1 MKIITFNG
9 TYIPG
14 FKAGGPIRSIENMT
28 FFLQKKIQ
36 FFILTN
42 DRDVGETESYKNI
55 KVNKWNEVGLS
66 NVYYKSP
73 TKKLTK
79 TIYNV
84 LNDQEHDA
92 VLLNG
97 VFSEYSM
104 RYLILRMLKI
114 IPSKKVFLMPRGDL
128 ADGALSLKAS
138 KKMMY
143 LNIVKK
149 IGLYKNVE
157 FIATSIE
164 EKRNIKKVFYDK
176 INCHLVS
183 NFPNKELLSSQVN
196 YLEKEKGSLKLIYL
210 SRITPVKNLKF
221 SLEVL
226 KDTVGEVEFDIYGPI
241 YDVSY
246 WNECL
251 EIIKTLPE
259 NIKVN
264 HLGEIDNKFVSST
277 LKKYHALFLP
287 TLGENYGHV
296 IVESLLNG
304 TPVIISDKTPWTD
317 VESFN
322 AGWSLSLEQ
331 KERFKEKISFLIDL
345 DFSSYSKYRE
355 KSIEYILKKQ
365 KPDEIKEEYLKIF
378 V

>member
-14 FKAGGPIRSIENMT
+14 YKAGGPIRSIENMT
-28 FFLQKKIQ
+28 FYLQKKIY

-42 DRDVGETESYKNI
+42 DRDVGENESYKDI
-55 KVNKWNEVGLS
+55 KIDKWNEIGFA

-73 TKKLTK
+73 SKKLTR
-79 TIYNV
+79 TIYKV

-104 RYLILRMLKI
+104 RYLMLRMLKI
-114 IPSKKVFLMPRGDL
+114 VPDKKVFLMPRGDL
-128 ADGALSLKAS
+128 ADGALSLKSS
-138 KKMMY
+138 KKMLY
-143 LNIVKK
+143 LKIVKK
-149 IGLYKNVE
+149 LGMYKNIE
-157 FIATSIE
+157 FIATSME
-164 EKRNIKKVFYDK
+164 EKRNINKVFYDETD
-176 INCHLVS
+176 CHLVS
-183 NFPNKELLSSQVN
+183 NFPNKELLSSRVN
-196 YLEKEKGSLKLIYL
+196 YLKKEKGSLKLIYL

-226 KDTVGEVEFDIYGPI
+226 KDIKGEVEFDIYGPI
-241 YDVSY
+241 YDVNY

-251 EIIKTLPE
+251 EMIKILPD

-264 HLGEIDNKFVSST
+264 YLGEVDNKFVSSI

-304 TPVIISDKTPWTD
+304 TPVIISDKTPWID
-317 VESFN
+317 VDNFD
-322 AGWSLSLEQ
+322 AGWALSLEA
-331 KERFKEKISFLIDL
+331 KEKFTEKISYLISL
-345 DFSSYSKYRE
+345 DYNSYNKHRE
-355 KSIEYILKKQ
+355 KSREYVLKKQ
-365 KPDEIKEEYLKIF
+365 KPDEIKKEYLEIF
-378 V
+378 I